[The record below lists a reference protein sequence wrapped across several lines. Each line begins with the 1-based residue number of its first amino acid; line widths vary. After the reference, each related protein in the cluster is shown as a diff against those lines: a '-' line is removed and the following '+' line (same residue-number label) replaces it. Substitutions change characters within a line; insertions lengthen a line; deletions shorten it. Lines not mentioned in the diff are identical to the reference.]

1 MADNLLD
8 LELATPGLSVA
19 TPDIAKAEPGE
30 HLAVVP
36 EDYPPG
42 GMPQPGL
49 VGGGAL
55 DMGTLWED
63 YKIPIVV
70 GGIGLV
76 GLGWYFLRKKSKRR
90 R

>member
-1 MADNLLD
+1 MAENLLD

-19 TPDIAKAEPGE
+19 TPDIAAADPGA

-63 YKIPIVV
+63 YKSAWA
-70 GGIGLV
+70 GT
-76 GLGWYFLRKKSKRR
+76 SCARR
-90 R
+90 ASGAGDA